1 MRQHDDELQPGFLR
15 LCLVYGRAITPLIQ
29 GSAVPKP
36 KSSILFTWNHQNEAV
51 IIQNPEIERDL
62 GVG

>member
-1 MRQHDDELQPGFLR
+1 MMTNFNQAFFASASSMVELSLHSYKAAPFLN
-15 LCLVYGRAITPLIQ
+15 Q
-29 GSAVPKP
+29 
-36 KSSILFTWNHQNEAV
+36 NHRFYSLGIIIENEAV